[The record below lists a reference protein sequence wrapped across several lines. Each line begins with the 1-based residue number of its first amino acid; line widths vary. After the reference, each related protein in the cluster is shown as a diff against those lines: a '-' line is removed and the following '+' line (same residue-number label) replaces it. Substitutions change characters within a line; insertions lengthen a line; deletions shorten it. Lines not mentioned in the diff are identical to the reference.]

1 MCGKYVIWR
10 YILTLYFFKKSN
22 YRYLQYSIDPT
33 KIRKQDATNV
43 IVYISENDIGRGL
56 TWDFVR
62 ENWERLMR
70 E

>member
-10 YILTLYFFKKSN
+10 YILTLYVFKKSN

-43 IVYISENDIGRGL
+43 IVYISENEIGRGL

>member
-1 MCGKYVIWR
+1 MCGNFF
-10 YILTLYFFKKSN
+10 YFNIVCVSKSN

-43 IVYISENDIGRGL
+43 IVYISENEIGRGL